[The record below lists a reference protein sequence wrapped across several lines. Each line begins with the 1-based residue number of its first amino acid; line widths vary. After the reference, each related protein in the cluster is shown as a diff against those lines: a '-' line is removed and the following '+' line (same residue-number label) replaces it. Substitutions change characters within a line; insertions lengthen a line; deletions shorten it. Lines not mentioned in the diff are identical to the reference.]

1 MTRPGSRVSIPAI
14 VTAGDGRAA
23 KAVYGENKV
32 FLPVAGIPMVARVV
46 VTLQAVP
53 EVCEVWLVGNRVRL
67 EALFDDANL
76 KQQIVKPLYI
86 VQQGRN
92 LLENCW
98 ETYRRV
104 VAHDPDRGRD
114 PVGDEIDRHVLYLSG
129 DLPFAT
135 PQEISAFIRQSLAL
149 PDCDYALGLVPEAS
163 LEAFRPSTPGAPGI
177 EVAFFNLREGRL
189 RQNNLHLARPA
200 RLGNRFR
207 IEDMYEHRH
216 QKQFWNMIV
225 LAGKLF
231 FSRAGGPWIVSLYL
245 VMHFAGMVDRIG
257 LRRLADR
264 LRQFV
269 TIERNEQV
277 VSRVLDTR
285 FRFVVTDA
293 GGSAID
299 VDTDQEYDAV
309 EQRFEEWMRTQR
321 ERAEALYGPP
331 ALPAVAASTHGADV
345 VGK

>member
-1 MTRPGSRVSIPAI
+1 MSIPAI

-32 FLPVAGIPMVARVV
+32 FLLVAGRPIVAHLVV
-46 VTLQAVP
+46 ALQLVP
-53 EVCEVWLVGNRVRL
+53 EVSEVWLVGNRRRL
-67 EALFDDANL
+67 EALFEAADLRRA
-76 KQQIVKPLYI
+76 IAKPLFI

-104 VAHDPDRGRD
+104 IAHDPDQGRD
-114 PVGDEIDRHVLYLSG
+114 PIGDELDRYVLYLSG

-149 PDCDYALGLVPEAS
+149 PDCDYALGLVPEAALDDFLAPVPGEPG
-163 LEAFRPSTPGAPGI
+163 LEI
-177 EVAFFNLREGRL
+177 AFFNLREGRL
-189 RQNNLHLARPA
+189 RQSNLHLARPA

-216 QKQFWNMIV
+216 QKQFWHMFV

-231 FSRAGGPWIVSLYL
+231 FSRAGGPWIVFLYM

-269 TIERNEQV
+269 TIERNEEV

-285 FRFVVTDA
+285 FRFVITEA
-293 GGSAID
+293 GGTAID
-299 VDTDQEYDAV
+299 VDTEEEYDAV
-309 EQRFEEWMRTQR
+309 KRRFDEWTRAQS
-321 ERAEALYGPP
+321 ERARALYGPP
-331 ALPAVAASTHGADV
+331 ALAAVASPSTDV
-345 VGK
+345 DMAGK

>member
-1 MTRPGSRVSIPAI
+1 MSIPAI

-32 FLPVAGIPMVARVV
+32 FLPVAGRPIVAHLV
-46 VTLQAVP
+46 VTLQSVP
-53 EVCEVWLVGNRVRL
+53 EVSEVWVVGNRSRL
-67 EALFDDANL
+67 EALFDEPKLRAEV
-76 KQQIVKPLYI
+76 VKPLFI

-92 LLENCW
+92 LLENSW
-98 ETYRRV
+98 ETYRRLI
-104 VAHDPDRGRD
+104 AHDVDQGRD
-114 PVGDEIDRHVLYLSG
+114 PIGDELDRQVLYLSG

-149 PDCDYALGLVPEAS
+149 PDCDYALGLVPEAA
-163 LEAFRPSTPGAPGI
+163 LEAFRPSAPGEPGI
-177 EVAFFNLREGRL
+177 DVAFFNLREGRL
-189 RQNNLHLARPA
+189 RQSNLHLARPA

-216 QKQFWNMIV
+216 QKQFWHMIV

-231 FSRAGGPWIVSLYL
+231 FSRAGGPWIVFLYM

-269 TIERNEQV
+269 TIERNEEV

-285 FRFVVTDA
+285 FRFVITEA
-293 GGSAID
+293 GGTAID
-299 VDTDQEYDAV
+299 VDTEQEYDAV
-309 EQRFEEWMRTQR
+309 KLRYDEWTRKQR
-321 ERAEALYGPP
+321 ERARSLYGPP
-331 ALPAVAASTHGADV
+331 ALVAVASRATDV
-345 VGK
+345 DAAGK